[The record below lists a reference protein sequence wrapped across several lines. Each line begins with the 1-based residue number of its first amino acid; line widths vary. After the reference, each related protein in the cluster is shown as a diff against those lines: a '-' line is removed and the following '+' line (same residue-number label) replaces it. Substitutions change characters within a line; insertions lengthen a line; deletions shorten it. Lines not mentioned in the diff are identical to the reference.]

1 MINLRKYPK
10 KLLWRFY
17 FIVLT
22 ISLILDFYWLHQ
34 HIFHYHFDFQYFP
47 QFFALLGLFGC
58 MMLILIAKGMGIFI
72 VVDENYYQK
81 QSDGS
86 NGGPN

>member
-1 MINLRKYPK
+1 
-10 KLLWRFY
+10 
-17 FIVLT
+17 
-22 ISLILDFYWLHQ
+22 
-34 HIFHYHFDFQYFP
+34 
-47 QFFALLGLFGC
+47 LGLFGC